1 MAIVTEAENGGAIVN
16 RVRQATNTLSMTKY
30 DIFNCLFIGC
40 RTVYARIS
48 NQDIKR
54 ESEEKDK
61 DKEKVVLW
69 DITQG
74 YNPYQSLDGCVN
86 GKNKRQNTF
95 DFLVEAWKIR
105 LVVHN
110 DCSFW

>member
-1 MAIVTEAENGGAIVN
+1 
-16 RVRQATNTLSMTKY
+16 MTKY
-30 DIFNCLFIGC
+30 DSFNFLLVFTG
-40 RTVYARIS
+40 IS

-54 ESEEKDK
+54 ESEEKEKDK
-61 DKEKVVLW
+61 DKEKVVLC

-86 GKNKRQNTF
+86 GKNNRQNTF

-110 DCSFW
+110 YCSFS